1 MTRSRRPTPL
11 TLASACA
18 ALMALALAPLGAQ
31 AHEQET
37 IKPLFRQALPNVEGK
52 SFTTIEVTFGPG
64 VKALPHRHG
73 QAFVYAYVLAGAVR
87 SQLEGEPVK
96 TYETGQSWFE
106 PPGAHHLLTE
116 NVSDQTPATLLVT
129 FVADSKENLK
139 VNDGDD
145 GMEGM
150 HH

>member
-1 MTRSRRPTPL
+1 MTRSLPRTSL
-11 TLASACA
+11 SLASACG
-18 ALMALALAPLGAQ
+18 ALMALALAPFGAQ
-31 AHEQET
+31 AHERET

-73 QAFVYAYVLAGAVR
+73 QAFVYAYVLRGAVR

-106 PPGAHHLLTE
+106 PAGAHHVLTE
-116 NVSDQTPATLLVT
+116 NVSDTTPATLLVT
-129 FVADSKENLK
+129 FVADSAENLK
-139 VNDGDD
+139 VNDGGD
-145 GMEGM
+145 GMDM